1 MNIVS
6 FPLPFQIW
14 GKIMIQC
21 VVPCTV
27 HEIATCHFQ
36 CTLITAAAW
45 AMDGEWLF
53 VFKSHSVDVAL
64 LRGACHCFRVNYR
77 WAVIAAR
84 CSVSHEPETQ
94 RHTPHAFVVGGLHFA
109 TLGHLQRRKCQTFAV
124 SLDLMKRTSLEK
136 HSDPI
141 FCVSVLQILRSTTG
155 RRQWFLISLSRPA
168 CRAWWTLELQIIHL
182 TKVRSP
188 NI

>member
-1 MNIVS
+1 
-6 FPLPFQIW
+6 
-14 GKIMIQC
+14 MIQC

-45 AMDGEWLF
+45 AVDRGWLF

-94 RHTPHAFVVGGLHFA
+94 RHTPHAFVIGGLHFT
-109 TLGHLQRRKCQTFAV
+109 TLGHLQRQKCQTSLLAWTWWNERVWRSITIRSFVFLYCRSFAPPPAESSGFWSHFPDWHV
-124 SLDLMKRTSLEK
+124 KPDGLWNSRFLT
-136 HSDPI
+136 
-141 FCVSVLQILRSTTG
+141 
-155 RRQWFLISLSRPA
+155 RQR
-168 CRAWWTLELQIIHL
+168 
-182 TKVRSP
+182 
-188 NI
+188 